1 VSEADLKVTKL
12 SYPQP
17 LGDGWCD
24 HGRSVKFNLSVGYI
38 GHTDDGSA
46 CDRWVLTHA
55 DAAERGYPQPV
66 DNPVDN
72 PYQLPYRSG
81 DSG

>member
-1 VSEADLKVTKL
+1 VSEPELKVTKL
-12 SYPQP
+12 SVVHA

-38 GHTDDGSA
+38 RHADDGSV

-55 DAAERGYPQPV
+55 EAAERGYSSAV

-72 PYQLPYRSG
+72 SG
-81 DSG
+81 KTVSFPVDET